1 MLYQNQNIVREK
13 IPPQFKIVFLVLNE
27 NFEIE
32 LIALILQITLT
43 GNIWFPSP
51 GINPLVSFLH
61 LGQGL
66 QRNQMWYSIF

>member
-13 IPPQFKIVFLVLNE
+13 ISPQFKIVFLVLNE

-43 GNIWFPSP
+43 GNIWFPS
-51 GINPLVSFLH
+51 LE
-61 LGQGL
+61 
-66 QRNQMWYSIF
+66 

>member
-27 NFEIE
+27 NFENE

-43 GNIWFPSP
+43 GNIWFPS
-51 GINPLVSFLH
+51 LE
-61 LGQGL
+61 
-66 QRNQMWYSIF
+66 